1 MGKLTMHNAQ
11 WKMGRGL
18 PSVFL
23 LILVLMVSGCG
34 GPKVTPE
41 MPPEI
46 RYGEDV
52 CVQCGMIISDERY
65 AAGLVVETAPST
77 YAHRIFDDIGGMFV
91 YAAEHRDNETIVSY
105 FVHDYTS
112 LAWIDAQTASFV
124 SSQPV
129 LTPMGFGLSAFE
141 DSAAAQAMAE
151 VWGGQILS
159 FDDVQKAGISMPSM
173 N

>member
-1 MGKLTMHNAQ
+1 MRHPFFKQ
-11 WKMGRGL
+11 ERFGL
-18 PSVFL
+18 FVGL
-23 LILVLMVSGCG
+23 LLSLVLVSIVSGCG
-34 GPKVTPE
+34 GPKVTPASR
-41 MPPEI
+41 PEI

-65 AAGLVVETAPST
+65 AAGVVVETAPSS
-77 YAHRIFDDIGGMFV
+77 YEHRIFDDIGGMFLF
-91 YAAEHRDNETIVSY
+91 AAEQGDNQPIVSY

-124 SSQPV
+124 SSQTV

-141 DSAAAQAMAE
+141 DPAAAQAMAE
-151 VWGGQILS
+151 VWGGQVLT
-159 FDDVQKAGISMPSM
+159 FDDVQKAGVSMPDM

>member
-1 MGKLTMHNAQ
+1 MVSHFFVQGKVRLYL
-11 WKMGRGL
+11 GL
-18 PSVFL
+18 L
-23 LILVLMVSGCG
+23 LSLALVSIVSGCG

-65 AAGLVVETAPST
+65 AAGVVVETGPNR
-77 YAHRIFDDIGGMFV
+77 YEHRIFDDIGGMFIFM
-91 YAAEHRDNETIVSY
+91 AEQGDNKPIVSY

-112 LAWIDAQTASFV
+112 LAWIDAQTASYV
-124 SSQPV
+124 SSQTA

-141 DSAAAQAMAE
+141 EPAAAQAMAE
-151 VWGGQILS
+151 VWGGQVLT
-159 FDDVQKAGISMPSM
+159 FEDVQKAGVTMPGM